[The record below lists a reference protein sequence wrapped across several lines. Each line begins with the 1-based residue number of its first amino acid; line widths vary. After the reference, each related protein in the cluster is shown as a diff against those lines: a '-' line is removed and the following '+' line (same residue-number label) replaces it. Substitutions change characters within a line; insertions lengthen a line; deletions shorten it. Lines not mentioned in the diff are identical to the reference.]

1 MREKL
6 NDNPMAQVAL
16 IGVLLLLAIL
26 MLLKPFGGGGESEE
40 SAGTVAT
47 AASTEE
53 AVAEGTTTSPGAAP
67 VGATATAG
75 GTTATAPLPPRPVP
89 PRLLAAYNS
98 GKTVVL
104 LVVHDGGVDDR
115 LVARST
121 SVLATMPRVATF
133 IVPAS
138 KIARYAS
145 ITDGVGVNRV
155 PALLVVR
162 PKRLSTGR
170 ATASVSYGFQSPQ
183 NVVQAVADARYQGR
197 TLSYHP

>member
-16 IGVLLLLAIL
+16 IGVLLVLAAL
-26 MLLKPFGGGGESEE
+26 FLLKPLGGGEESEE
-40 SAGTVAT
+40 SAGGEAT
-47 AASTEE
+47 AVSAAE
-53 AVAEGTTTSPGAAP
+53 APVEGAAP
-67 VGATATAG
+67 ATDAEAAGTGAALAT
-75 GTTATAPLPPRPVP
+75 LPPRPLP
-89 PRLLAAYNS
+89 ASFMDAYDS

-104 LVVHDGGVDDR
+104 LVVHDGGIDDR

-121 SVLATMPRVATF
+121 KRLAAMSGVVTF

-145 ITDGVGVNRV
+145 VTDGVGVNRV

-162 PKRLSTGR
+162 PKRLSKGQP
-170 ATASVSYGFQSPQ
+170 TASVSYGFQGPQ
-183 NVVQAVADARYQGR
+183 SLVQAVVDARYNGR
-197 TLSYHP
+197 TLDYHP

>member
-16 IGVLLLLAIL
+16 IGVLLVLAAL
-26 MLLKPFGGGGESEE
+26 FLLKPLGGGESEE
-40 SAGTVAT
+40 SAGGEAT
-47 AASTEE
+47 AASTEAAPVE
-53 AVAEGTTTSPGAAP
+53 GAAP
-67 VGATATAG
+67 ITAAAPAGVEAGAAA
-75 GTTATAPLPPRPVP
+75 APAPLPPRPLP
-89 PRLLAAYNS
+89 TRFMDAYDS

-104 LVVHDGGVDDR
+104 LVVHDGGIDDR

-121 SVLATMPRVATF
+121 KRLAAMSGVVTF

-145 ITDGVGVNRV
+145 VTDGVGVNRV

-162 PKRLSTGR
+162 PKHLSKGQP
-170 ATASVSYGFQSPQ
+170 TASVSYGFQGPQ
-183 NVVQAVADARYQGR
+183 SLVQAVVDARYNGR
-197 TLSYHP
+197 TLDYHP